1 MAQENPWDAVYRYT
15 AKQIAV
21 LCAGPDGQ
29 KADLAELRRG
39 LGKAPGEEPRLWG
52 AFLSE
57 LPPEL
62 YSRDGEPSWGEWA
75 VYTAL
80 TLFALHQ
87 QGRKPST
94 ESVNR
99 QGICL
104 GQAVAALVEYDE
116 SGKRDDNSWERVRR
130 RLIIAASARN
140 IRELAHHLR
149 AIIRLLRDE
158 GQPLDYPTLA
168 KELYLW
174 QTPQGTERIKLG
186 WAEDFHRN
194 CPIDRKSEEEKQ

>member
-1 MAQENPWDAVYRYT
+1 MPQENAWDAVYRYT
-15 AKQIAV
+15 AKQIAA

-29 KADLAELRRG
+29 KAALAELRRG

-62 YSRDGEPSWGEWA
+62 YGRDGEPSRGEWA

-87 QGRKPST
+87 QGRNPST
-94 ESVNR
+94 EPVNQEGVR
-99 QGICL
+99 L
-104 GQAVAALVEYDE
+104 GRAAAALVAYDD
-116 SGKRDDNSWERVRR
+116 SGKRNDDSWERVRR
-130 RLIIAASARN
+130 RLIIAASARD
-140 IRELAHHLR
+140 IGELAYHLR
-149 AIIRLLRDE
+149 ALVRLLRDA
-158 GQPLDYPTLA
+158 GQPLDYPVLA

-174 QTPQGTERIKLG
+174 QTPQGIERIKLQ

-194 CPIDRKSEEEKQ
+194 SPDNRKSKEEAQ

>member
-1 MAQENPWDAVYRYT
+1 MPLENQLDAVYRYT
-15 AKQIAV
+15 AMQIAA

-29 KADLAELRRG
+29 NADLAELRRG

-52 AFLSE
+52 MFLSE

-62 YSRDGEPSWGEWA
+62 YGRGGEPSRGEWA

-99 QGICL
+99 QGIRL
-104 GQAVAALVEYDE
+104 GQAVAALVGYDE
-116 SGKRDDNSWERVRR
+116 SGRRDDNSWERVRR
-130 RLIIAASARN
+130 RLIISASAQD
-140 IRELAHHLR
+140 IRELAYHLR
-149 AIIRLLRDE
+149 TLVRMLRDE
-158 GQPLDYPTLA
+158 GQTLDYPALA

-174 QTPQGTERIKLG
+174 QTPQGTERIKLE

-194 CPIDRKSEEEKQ
+194 CPIDRKSKEEAQ

>member
-15 AKQIAV
+15 ATQLAA
-21 LCAGPDGQ
+21 LCSGPDGQ

-52 AFLSE
+52 IFLSK

-94 ESVNR
+94 EPVNR
-99 QGICL
+99 QGVRL
-104 GQAVAALVEYDE
+104 GQAVAALVEYDN
-116 SGKRDDNSWERVRR
+116 SGKRDDSSWERIQR
-130 RLIIAASARN
+130 RLIMAASARN
-140 IRELAHHLR
+140 IQELSYHLR
-149 AIIRLLRDE
+149 SIIRLLRDE
-158 GQPLDYPTLA
+158 GQPLDYPVLA

-174 QTPQGTERIKLG
+174 QTPQGTERIKLQ
-186 WAEDFHRN
+186 WAEDFYRN
-194 CPIDRKSEEEKQ
+194 SPIDRKSKEEV